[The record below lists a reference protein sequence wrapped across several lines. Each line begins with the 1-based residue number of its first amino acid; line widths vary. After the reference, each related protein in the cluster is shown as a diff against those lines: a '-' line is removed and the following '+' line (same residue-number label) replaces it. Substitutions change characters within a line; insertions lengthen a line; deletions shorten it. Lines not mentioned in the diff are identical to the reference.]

1 MLLKLKEYRNNL
13 LNILCKGYPNFTR
26 KELTVLILTGKVYVN
41 SHKERNPKALILKNS
56 KIQLIENES
65 RQFVSRGGNKLFES
79 LEAFDIIIKDKICVD
94 VGASTG
100 GFTDCLLQNGARLVY
115 AVDVGFNQL
124 AYKLRVDSR
133 VKIFEKTNIFDIHQF
148 DIKPDL
154 AVIDVSFRSVVSICA
169 NLIDKLS
176 NQLIIALIK
185 PQFELKGLGLDLKN
199 FNGIVESKYLGQ
211 ILEKVIKKFYDN
223 NLQVKDIL
231 KLKTKGRKGNQEFMF
246 LIVKSSFVSFK
257 QSLVVLKNIN
267 F

>member
-1 MLLKLKEYRNNL
+1 MKEYRNSL
-13 LNILCKGYPNFTR
+13 LNMLCKSYPNLTR
-26 KELTVLILTGKVYVN
+26 KELTVLILTGRVYVN
-41 SHKERNPKALILKNS
+41 SHKERNPKVLLLRNS
-56 KIQLIENES
+56 EIKLVEGES

-79 LEAFDIIIKDKICVD
+79 LEIFKIMIKDKICID

-100 GFTDCLLQNGARLVY
+100 GFTDCLLQNGAKLVY

-133 VKIFEKTNIFDIHQF
+133 VRVFEKTNIFDIKQF
-148 DIKPDL
+148 DIQPDL

-169 NLIDKLS
+169 DLIDKLS
-176 NQLIIALIK
+176 NKFIIALIK
-185 PQFELKGLGLDLKN
+185 PQFELKGLDLDIRN
-199 FNGIVESKYLGQ
+199 FNGIVENKYLSK
-211 ILEKVIKKFYDN
+211 ILDKIIRKFYDN

-246 LIVKSSFVSFK
+246 LIVKDSSVSLV
-257 QSLVVLKNIN
+257 QSLLLLKDIN